1 MVTISASCTPTH
13 VTPASIRES
22 PAFVA
27 ATNGFLVG
35 GLTSGSDS
43 FPQIADGVTEAPFSG
58 VLFSGDIGVVSG
70 LTQGCSPVGPMR
82 RITKCRGNVAITIDD
97 RPALDVLKEDIGEL
111 LARDLPRIG
120 GYIHVAL
127 PVPGSDRADYMV
139 RNLLGLDAER
149 GLVAMAV
156 SLEEGARVMFCR
168 RDTQS
173 AYDDLVRM
181 LDDVGA
187 RATAPPRGAV
197 YYSCVARG
205 PGMFG
210 DDSAEL
216 KTIADKLGNV
226 PLVGFFCNGEISHD
240 RLYGYTGVLTL
251 FL

>member
-97 RPALDVLKEDIGEL
+97 RPALDVLKEDIGEWL
-111 LARDLPRIG
+111 RWR
-120 GYIHVAL
+120 
-127 PVPGSDRADYMV
+127 
-139 RNLLGLDAER
+139 
-149 GLVAMAV
+149 LV
-156 SLEEGARVMFCR
+156 LKK
-168 RDTQS
+168 
-173 AYDDLVRM
+173 
-181 LDDVGA
+181 
-187 RATAPPRGAV
+187 
-197 YYSCVARG
+197 ARG
-205 PGMFG
+205 
-210 DDSAEL
+210 
-216 KTIADKLGNV
+216 
-226 PLVGFFCNGEISHD
+226 
-240 RLYGYTGVLTL
+240 
-251 FL
+251 

>member
-1 MVTISASCTPTH
+1 M
-13 VTPASIRES
+13 
-22 PAFVA
+22 
-27 ATNGFLVG
+27 
-35 GLTSGSDS
+35 
-43 FPQIADGVTEAPFSG
+43 
-58 VLFSGDIGVVSG
+58 
-70 LTQGCSPVGPMR
+70 
-82 RITKCRGNVAITIDD
+82 
-97 RPALDVLKEDIGEL
+97 

-139 RNLLGLDAER
+139 RNLLVLDAER